1 MSHFLSYC
9 PTYFDD
15 VVDVNLPV
23 LVVVES
29 VGDALQLVLWNALD
43 LPHDADQLVDADEIL
58 PEGVEQTA
66 YRERFVTRCSWRS
79 GGENLKSTCCI
90 QGSQITPIK
99 RIFNFL
105 HFVNFML
112 KNAA

>member
-43 LPHDADQLVDADEIL
+43 LPHDADQLVDADEVL

-79 GGENLKSTCCI
+79 GGESLNQHAAFKVPRSHQSNGFSTFKILLISC
-90 QGSQITPIK
+90 
-99 RIFNFL
+99 
-105 HFVNFML
+105 
-112 KNAA
+112 